1 MLRLRCA
8 YSQSAPDIRRRG
20 SSRPSP
26 MCGGSSAG
34 SQSRVEPTYVRFNIS
49 QTSTG
54 VTAWSRHGKLCIATQ
69 LAQRAGISR
78 MTLSAVEAAE
88 PTPTMGRY
96 LRVMGALG
104 VSGDLVLLASDALE
118 PPAAADPAGQA
129 RKELRVSASSAKREL
144 QDLQGLMLPKEA
156 VRRMQ
161 KQPALIQRALD
172 TLEEWRQAEDAHSRF
187 LWDEWSVI
195 LHRRAWRRALSHTK
209 RSKELRQASP
219 PATKLPPEVRQRIL
233 DEVQNLPK
241 GVILG
246 TSSTRQHGS
255 PGSLDEWNAR
265 SRSTPSASQRGRKTN
280 GFSQPRCARV
290 KWLRVSRRRARPT
303 SRPPPSTAPGPFQS
317 PVRPSNPCSQT
328 SPSAW

>member
-8 YSQSAPDIRRRG
+8 YSQIAPDIRRRG

-172 TLEEWRQAEDAHSRF
+172 TLEEWRQAEDRTLDSFGTSGRSSCTAGPGAERF
-187 LWDEWSVI
+187 RIQSAQRSFG
-195 LHRRAWRRALSHTK
+195 RRRPRPPSCPRK
-209 RSKELRQASP
+209 SAS
-219 PATKLPPEVRQRIL
+219 A
-233 DEVQNLPK
+233 
-241 GVILG
+241 
-246 TSSTRQHGS
+246 SSTRC
-255 PGSLDEWNAR
+255 R
-265 SRSTPSASQRGRKTN
+265 TCR
-280 GFSQPRCARV
+280 
-290 KWLRVSRRRARPT
+290 RVSFWARRPRGNTA
-303 SRPPPSTAPGPFQS
+303 APGAWMSGTRGAGALRPRANVAGRRTAFRNPGA
-317 PVRPSNPCSQT
+317 PV
-328 SPSAW
+328 